1 MGPTLN
7 NHYALLTQSRI
18 DLANTYFYFMN
29 RIAIFCGSKMGNDPA
44 YATATKELVKEV
56 VSKGIEIVYG
66 GGDVGLMGVVAET
79 VLENGGTITGVIP
92 DKLYEMEVAHT
103 GITKLY
109 RVRDMHERKA
119 LMADLSD
126 GFIALP
132 GGVGTLEEMTEVMTW
147 AQIGYHAKPCAFLN
161 TNDYYDHFIAFF
173 DHMEEQGFLY
183 KSLHEQAIV
192 ESDVTKLIKQI
203 LL

>member
-1 MGPTLN
+1 
-7 NHYALLTQSRI
+7 
-18 DLANTYFYFMN
+18 MN
-29 RIAIFCGSKMGNDPA
+29 RLAIFCGSKLGNNSA
-44 YATATKELVKEV
+44 YENATKQLVQELVKQ
-56 VSKGIEIVYG
+56 GIEIVYG

-79 VLENGGTITGVIP
+79 AIKNDGVITGVIP

-109 RVRDMHERKA
+109 RVKDMHERKA

-147 AQIGYHAKPCAFLN
+147 AQIGYHSKPCAFLN
-161 TNDYYDHFIAFF
+161 TNGYYNHFISFF
-173 DHMEEQGFLY
+173 DHMEKEGFLY
-183 KSLHEQAIV
+183 KSIHAQAIV
-192 ESDVTKLIKQI
+192 EEKVSELLKKLIRN
-203 LL
+203 